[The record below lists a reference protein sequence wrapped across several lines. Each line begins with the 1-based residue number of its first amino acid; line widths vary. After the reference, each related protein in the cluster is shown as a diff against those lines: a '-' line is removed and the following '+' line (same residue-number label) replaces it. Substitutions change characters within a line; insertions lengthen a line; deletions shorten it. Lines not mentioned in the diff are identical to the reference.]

1 MHKITFSIEPE
12 TYHIEVENFQ
22 DELEKFQNKPENF
35 QDELEIFQVEIEN
48 FQVLNGR
55 QSRRFPHQIFDILDE
70 LKIKSRKVCLNF
82 SLYLHGGLAV

>member
-1 MHKITFSIEPE
+1 MLKRFRLNLIYSR
-12 TYHIEVENFQ
+12 
-22 DELEKFQNKPENF
+22 LKRKKFRFKDF
-35 QDELEIFQVEIEN
+35 IL
-48 FQVLNGR
+48 LNGR